1 MITDFVSANEITA
14 VFKVCI
20 VYIYLVICILENFWL
35 FWHPCG

>member
-20 VYIYLVICILENFWL
+20 VYNGPLVKTTF
-35 FWHPCG
+35 